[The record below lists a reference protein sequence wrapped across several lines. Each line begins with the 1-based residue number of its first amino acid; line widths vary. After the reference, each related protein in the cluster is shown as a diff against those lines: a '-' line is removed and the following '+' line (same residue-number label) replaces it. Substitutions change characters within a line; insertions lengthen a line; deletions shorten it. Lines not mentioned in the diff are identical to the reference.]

1 MSKEPESESEKVE
14 AVADAA
20 WDSILFDAFT
30 LVHGDR
36 GNRHGAPWED
46 YFNTVTVFNNMT
58 GHDLN
63 KEEGVLFVLL
73 SRITRIAYGI
83 ETELAPELLKDLIT
97 EAAADLDQLWA
108 ALINP
113 DPVVEIDE
121 EDEEEYEE
129 EEDD

>member
-1 MSKEPESESEKVE
+1 MDAEETEVSAE
-14 AVADAA
+14 AS

-36 GNRHGAPWED
+36 DNRHGVPWED
-46 YFNTVTVFNNMT
+46 YFKTVTVFNNLT
-58 GHDLN
+58 GHDVS

-73 SRITRIAYGI
+73 SRITKISYGI
-83 ETELAPELLKDLIT
+83 EYGLPSELLKDLIT

-113 DPVVEIDE
+113 DPVEDDE
-121 EDEEEYEE
+121 DDYIEGVDDE

>member
-1 MSKEPESESEKVE
+1 MEQESDETEVS
-14 AVADAA
+14 ANAA

-36 GNRHGAPWED
+36 DNRHGTPWED
-46 YFNTVTVFNNMT
+46 YFNTVTVFNGLT
-58 GHDLN
+58 GHQLV

-73 SRITRIAYGI
+73 TRITRIAYGI
-83 ETELAPELLKDLIT
+83 QCELPPELMKDLIT

-113 DPVVEIDE
+113 DPEPEEVL

-129 EEDD
+129 EED